1 MVGWSWEP
9 RSSSGPN
16 MTLFLCALIG
26 IYILRQRDDR
36 RMRGL
41 WTPVAGALIVLALLL
56 VFDPE
61 VRALLMLVD
70 YLGIDLIVTFAALFL
85 RQHLAI
91 TASLILIPLLRLAY
105 RYGPV
110 PGFWPD
116 RQVLRSGVMWPAY
129 AVIYPLT
136 FAVFGAVLIVCLL
149 RPLI

>member
-1 MVGWSWEP
+1 
-9 RSSSGPN
+9 
-16 MTLFLCALIG
+16 MTLFLCALVG
-26 IYILRQRDDR
+26 IYVLHQRGDF

-41 WTPVAGALIVLALLL
+41 WTPAAGALIVLALLL

-70 YLGIDLIVTFAALFL
+70 YVGIDLMVTVAALFL

-91 TASLILIPLLRLAY
+91 TASLVLIPLLRLAY

-110 PGFWPD
+110 PGFWPY
-116 RQVLRSGVMWPAY
+116 RQVLRSGVIWPTY
-129 AVIYPLT
+129 AVICPLIV
-136 FAVFGAVLIVCLL
+136 AGFGAVLVACLV